1 MPETSILDPSVQA
14 ALVGGAAKEALAA
27 SDSRSRA
34 WDNISEAIAVSQV
47 VYVNSPSVMAGQ
59 GIRML
64 NGTPG
69 PAPQPWGSATG
80 PVPTA

>member
-1 MPETSILDPSVQA
+1 MASILDESVQA

-34 WDNISEAIAVSQV
+34 WDVIAQSIGVAQV
-47 VYVNSPSVMAGQ
+47 VYVQSPSVMAGQ

-80 PVPTA
+80 PVPVV